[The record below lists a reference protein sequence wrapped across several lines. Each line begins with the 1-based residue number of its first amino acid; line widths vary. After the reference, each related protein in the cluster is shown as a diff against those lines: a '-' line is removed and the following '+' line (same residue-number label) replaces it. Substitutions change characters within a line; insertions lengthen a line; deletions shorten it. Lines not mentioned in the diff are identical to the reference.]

1 MNDKKTKSLVGLSRR
16 SFLMTSLFALPA
28 ATLASNPEQNWPEFR
43 GAGARGVADGYPTP
57 TTWNVDA
64 AAGKL
69 SGVLWQAEVPGL
81 GHSSPIIWK
90 NRIFVA
96 TAVRLIGKAPLRI
109 GYYGDTKAAQDN
121 DEQRWMILCFD
132 KKTGKRLW
140 ERNLRTSKP
149 GAARH
154 EKATHANTTIST
166 DGKRLVSFFGSE
178 GLYCLDLNGKL
189 LWSKDLG
196 VINISKYGIGWGY
209 GSSPTLY
216 RDQLVLQCDDP
227 TNPFIAAFRL
237 SDGVE
242 LWRTSR
248 KGDCERSW
256 GTPLIHNDGVRTQ
269 VVANGW
275 PYIVS
280 YDFDTGKEL
289 WRLRGGGDNPIP
301 TPFIADGLIVVT
313 NAHGGKAPLFVIR
326 PSARGDISL
335 LEESISNDSIV
346 WSAPNGGTYIST
358 PVVYNGYLYAANFNG
373 LLRCFDF
380 QTGRKMYEGRLG
392 IDSTCSSSLVAA
404 DGKIYCPVEEG
415 MVYVVKAGPKLEV
428 LAKNQMGE
436 PCLATPAVSEG
447 VIYFRTTGRL
457 IAIR

>member
-1 MNDKKTKSLVGLSRR
+1 
-16 SFLMTSLFALPA
+16 
-28 ATLASNPEQNWPEFR
+28 
-43 GAGARGVADGYPTP
+43 
-57 TTWNVDA
+57 
-64 AAGKL
+64 
-69 SGVLWQAEVPGL
+69 
-81 GHSSPIIWK
+81 
-90 NRIFVA
+90 
-96 TAVRLIGKAPLRI
+96 
-109 GYYGDTKAAQDN
+109 
-121 DEQRWMILCFD
+121 
-132 KKTGKRLW
+132 
-140 ERNLRTSKP
+140 
-149 GAARH
+149 
-154 EKATHANTTIST
+154 
-166 DGKRLVSFFGSE
+166 
-178 GLYCLDLNGKL
+178 L

-280 YDFDTGKEL
+280 YDFETGKEL